1 VNKTGDLVKLKISKS
16 VHPLLDEEALRVVS
30 NMGKWIPGEK
40 DGEKTSLY
48 FTLPIKFRLQ

>member
-1 VNKTGDLVKLKISKS
+1 

-40 DGEKTSLY
+40 DGEKTSVY